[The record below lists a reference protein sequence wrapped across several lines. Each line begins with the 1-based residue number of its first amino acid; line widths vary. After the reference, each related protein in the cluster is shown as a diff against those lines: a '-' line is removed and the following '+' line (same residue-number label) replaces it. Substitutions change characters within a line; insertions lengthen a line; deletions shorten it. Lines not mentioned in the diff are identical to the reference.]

1 MRATDENAG
10 AGRCWHGGGKCNCCL
25 INFRSRIRPDLH
37 RINRS
42 SSIPTP
48 TPTIQAQWTLLSWIV
63 SSSKAFLVRI
73 PAYPSR
79 FRSLGNLSKTQA
91 RRNINQPHTSTTIVN
106 RLHPTLVY
114 QVNNP
119 SAALS
124 LLPADSKDVTM
135 NAVPSGT
142 SHRRYSPIIERK
154 FRRGRSYV

>member
-1 MRATDENAG
+1 MRT
-10 AGRCWHGGGKCNCCL
+10 
-25 INFRSRIRPDLH
+25 
-37 RINRS
+37 
-42 SSIPTP
+42 
-48 TPTIQAQWTLLSWIV
+48 
-63 SSSKAFLVRI
+63 

-79 FRSLGNLSKTQA
+79 FRSLGNLSKTPA

-124 LLPADSKDVTM
+124 LLPTDFEDVTM

-142 SHRRYSPIIERK
+142 SHPRSSPIIDRK
-154 FRRGRSYV
+154 LRRGRSYV